1 MDECVCFFQGSG
13 MVEGENCGEEG
24 ALRCCLD
31 MCEDV
36 VEQEYCFV
44 ATTDVVHTYLSS
56 WLAAHVSA
64 STSGDRPR
72 EPGSPISVHRWVN

>member
-1 MDECVCFFQGSG
+1 

-44 ATTDVVHTYLSS
+44 ATTDVVHTCQAGVLHMC
-56 WLAAHVSA
+56 LQ
-64 STSGDRPR
+64 STSEDRPR